1 MIETQTY
8 TINIGPQHPSTHG
21 GLHVEAI
28 MDGEVVKDAIV
39 HVGYVHRSVE
49 KIAESRTYAQFVP
62 YASRLDYLASHLPT
76 LGYVQAVEK
85 LAGITVPERAE
96 YIRIILA
103 ELSRIASHM
112 IFVGSLAI
120 DLGATTGL
128 VYCFRDRERIMDM
141 FEMSSGQRLIASYM
155 RIGGV
160 AADLPEEFY
169 PAVES
174 FLNDLPGMIAEYH
187 GLLSGNE
194 ILQQLQGVGI
204 LPAEDSVAYGVTG
217 PNLRASGVDYDLRR
231 DEPYGIYSR
240 FDFKVPVGQNG
251 DSWDR
256 FMVRIEEM
264 EQSGRIIKQALK
276 DMPSGRSW
284 PKCRESSNPRK
295 AVRCITA
302 SSPPKASWASIWSAM
317 AVTGLTACIYA
328 PVVYQSDGASADLQR
343 RHTAGRHHQYRH
355 P

>member
-1 MIETQTY
+1 M
-8 TINIGPQHPSTHG
+8 
-21 GLHVEAI
+21 EAI

-141 FEMSSGQRLIASYM
+141 FEMSSGQRLICFLYAHRRWR
-155 RIGGV
+155 RICRR
-160 AADLPEEFY
+160 FY

-174 FLNDLPGMIAEYH
+174 FLNDLPGMIAV
-187 GLLSGNE
+187 S
-194 ILQQLQGVGI
+194 
-204 LPAEDSVAYGVTG
+204 
-217 PNLRASGVDYDLRR
+217 RASQQQR
-231 DEPYGIYSR
+231 DP
-240 FDFKVPVGQNG
+240 
-251 DSWDR
+251 
-256 FMVRIEEM
+256 
-264 EQSGRIIKQALK
+264 A
-276 DMPSGRSW
+276 
-284 PKCRESSNPRK
+284 
-295 AVRCITA
+295 AA
-302 SSPPKASWASIWSAM
+302 
-317 AVTGLTACIYA
+317 
-328 PVVYQSDGASADLQR
+328 LQR
-343 RHTAGRHHQYRH
+343 RGHTAC
-355 P
+355 